1 MPSAATW
8 MYLDFNIVN
17 EISQRKTNTI
27 YHSYVESKKR
37 HKGTYLQDINRLTD
51 TKNKFVIT
59 KGERGKG

>member
-1 MPSAATW
+1 MIILSPLAYS
-8 MYLDFNIVN
+8 VSR
-17 EISQRKTNTI
+17 SQRKTNTI